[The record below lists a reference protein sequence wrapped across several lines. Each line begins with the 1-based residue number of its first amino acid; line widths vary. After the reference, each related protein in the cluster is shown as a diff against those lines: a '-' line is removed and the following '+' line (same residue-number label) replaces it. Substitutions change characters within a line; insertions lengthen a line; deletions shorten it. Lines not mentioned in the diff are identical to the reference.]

1 MSPIVL
7 IVIAVVLIAIVV
19 SEVNVWFSK
28 RKMRLDE
35 QRRFVDAQ
43 LLDALES
50 NSRDRLHNFVIVHG
64 DKLSNQQKRQ
74 IEVRLALMDIDRI

>member
-7 IVIAVVLIAIVV
+7 IVIAVVLVAIVV
-19 SEVNVWFSK
+19 SEVNIWFSK
-28 RKMRLDE
+28 RKMLLDE
-35 QRRFVDAQ
+35 QRRFVDSQ

-74 IEVRLALMDIDRI
+74 IEVRLALMDIDRA